1 MNTLKKINFFGDSIL
16 KGVQI
21 HPDTGRYHV
30 DCHID
35 TTAISAVFGGE
46 IENFSSFGCTV
57 VRGRR
62 QIEKFLANDG
72 KCDAII
78 MNYGGNDC
86 DYHWNEIAANP
97 DSDHSPHVPLDQ
109 FERLYYELIDF
120 VKREGII
127 PILCTLTP
135 LEPQRFH
142 DWFCR
147 DLDKGVI
154 VKWLDGINSIYRHQ
168 ENYSRRVEKIAR
180 VAKVPLVDL
189 RGAMLGYPRAGQLLC
204 EDGTHVNTQG
214 QQVLTRTFADFF
226 NTQNGGTANV

>member
-1 MNTLKKINFFGDSIL
+1 MVYNNNMKTLNKINFFGDSIL

-30 DCHID
+30 DCHIN
-35 TTAISAVFGGE
+35 TALIAEKFGGE

-57 VRGRR
+57 IRGRR
-62 QIEKFLANDG
+62 QIEKFFANNG
-72 KCDAII
+72 QCDAIV

-86 DYHWNEIAANP
+86 DYNWGEIAANP
-97 DSDHSPHVPLDQ
+97 EGVHTPNVPINE
-109 FERLYYELIDF
+109 FEELYHQLIDL
-120 VKREGII
+120 VKSAGVT

-135 LEPQRFH
+135 LEPQRFL

-147 DLDKGVI
+147 DLDKEV
-154 VKWLDGINSIYRHQ
+154 VLQWLDGVNSIYRHQ

-180 VAKVPLVDL
+180 SANVPLVDL
-189 RGAMLGYPRAGQLLC
+189 RGAMLAYPRAGQLLC

-214 QQVLTRTFADFF
+214 QQVITDTFADFF
-226 NTQNGGTANV
+226 CK